1 MQGVF
6 LMEGMWSRFF
16 PAEQAL
22 RTLLRSGAIGE
33 PLQADARF
41 TFAGS
46 EVRACTVACNRRS
59 EENQSCSA
67 CSKQDLCRGQCE
79 HACCHCLLASL
90 LVRSLIGLIDAYS
103 CRRRHH

>member
-1 MQGVF
+1 
-6 LMEGMWSRFF
+6 MEGMWSRFF

-46 EVRACTVACNRRS
+46 EVLMYST
-59 EENQSCSA
+59 
-67 CSKQDLCRGQCE
+67 LC
-79 HACCHCLLASL
+79 
-90 LVRSLIGLIDAYS
+90 
-103 CRRRHH
+103 HHHIQNTCGFATPWKATAVGNEGMLTFTA